1 MGACDRKG
9 IKQSM
14 LWLTMLLP
22 EQVGLYFMG
31 DAVKYCPM
39 ENKKEISSSSL
50 PKLSLFSVPPGAF
63 AQLKHLWGT
72 EKSSR
77 KGIKTRN
84 LEEESP
90 GKVQIRLRA

>member
-22 EQVGLYFMG
+22 EQVGLDFMG
-31 DAVKYCPM
+31 DSVKYCPM

-77 KGIKTRN
+77 KGIKTEILRKN
-84 LEEESP
+84 LQE
-90 GKVQIRLRA
+90 KFR

>member
-1 MGACDRKG
+1 
-9 IKQSM
+9 M

-31 DAVKYCPM
+31 DSVKYCPM
-39 ENKKEISSSSL
+39 ENKKEISSSPL

-72 EKSSR
+72 EKSSL
-77 KGIKTRN
+77 KGIKTEIFRKN
-84 LEEESP
+84 LQE
-90 GKVQIRLRA
+90 KFR